1 MNFDSDIEHSDVES
15 IGSSAH
21 MCETELEEDHEK
33 LYSSDPEA
41 EKDPRDSSSSS
52 RLYLK
57 IKCKKTQGN
66 PIR

>member
-41 EKDPRDSSSSS
+41 EEDPRDIS
-52 RLYLK
+52 LYEYAY
-57 IKCKKTQGN
+57 C
-66 PIR
+66 RR

>member
-41 EKDPRDSSSSS
+41 EEDPRDIYEYAYC
-52 RLYLK
+52 R
-57 IKCKKTQGN
+57 
-66 PIR
+66 R